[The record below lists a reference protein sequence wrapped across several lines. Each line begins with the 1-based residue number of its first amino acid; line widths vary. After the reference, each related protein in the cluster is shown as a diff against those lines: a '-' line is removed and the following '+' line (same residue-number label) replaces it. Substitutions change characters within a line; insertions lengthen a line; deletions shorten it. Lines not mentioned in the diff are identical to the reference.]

1 MKWRLSDTGLSLP
14 HGSQMDGVRRSG
26 RRARRRYPLTA
37 TRFPGRRYTGMRPAM
52 SLPGSSSKARR
63 AGRTGKGK
71 ELDVALELI
80 DPLSGPWDPSRY
92 HDTYQ

>member
-1 MKWRLSDTGLSLP
+1 
-14 HGSQMDGVRRSG
+14 
-26 RRARRRYPLTA
+26 
-37 TRFPGRRYTGMRPAM
+37 MRPAM